1 MNGVEE
7 CLIVFGEVIA
17 YLVYLVVVI
26 LGFVYTLDI
35 LDKIRRKMGKT
46 TDADYN
52 RYENYINLLLD
63 TDWFTRIK
71 DDEKYVRFTSITFD
85 QFLDLYIKNP
95 KNIRI
100 ITNDWDFYDEKRDNL
115 PRDFKVVYD
124 GDKEFLTFLVFNLE
138 DFGKF
143 VNFWNN
149 KNTETARIKAHENKA
164 TFIKEVKM
172 DIEEAKEEANEYF
185 ERSQKQMEEVKT
197 LCLK

>member
-1 MNGVEE
+1 ME
-7 CLIVFGEVIA
+7 CLKIFGEVIA

-26 LGFVYTLDI
+26 LGFVYILDV

-63 TDWFTRIK
+63 TDWFTSIK

-85 QFLDLYIKNP
+85 QFLDLYIKNS

-149 KNTETARIKAHENKA
+149 RNTETARIKAHENKVA
-164 TFIKEVKM
+164 FIKEVKM

-185 ERSQKQMEEVKT
+185 ERSQEQMKEVKT